1 MPRPLYDPDA
11 TRASLLK
18 RVRNLGDSASWQEFF
33 DIYSDLIYGVARQA
47 GLTDSEAQD
56 AAQETFKAMAQQLPG
71 FRYDPKLG
79 SFKAWLLRNARW
91 RIADQFR
98 KRLPLAE
105 PPRDGDTQTAPI
117 ERMIDPESLELD
129 AMWETDWQRTLF
141 EAAVTRVKQRIN
153 PEKFQIFDL
162 YVRKEWPAEKVAK
175 AFGVSVDQVYLAR
188 NRIKD
193 LIEEEIER
201 LERDAI

>member
-1 MPRPLYDPDA
+1 MPRPQYDPDK
-11 TRASLLK
+11 TRVSLLI
-18 RVRNLGDSASWQEFF
+18 RLRDLGDSASWQEFF

-79 SFKAWLLRNARW
+79 SFKAWLLQNARW

-117 ERMIDPESLELD
+117 ERMIDPDSLELD
-129 AMWETDWQRTLF
+129 AVWEADWQQTLF
-141 EAAVTRVKQRIN
+141 EAAVKRVKQRID

-188 NRIKD
+188 NRIKE
-193 LIEEEIER
+193 LIEQEVER
-201 LERDAI
+201 LEREAI

>member
-1 MPRPLYDPDA
+1 MPRPQYDPDK
-11 TRASLLK
+11 TRVSLLL
-18 RVRNLGDSASWQEFF
+18 RLRDLGDNVSWQEFF
-33 DIYSDLIYGVARQA
+33 DLYSDLIYGVARQA
-47 GLTDSEAQD
+47 GLRDSEAQD
-56 AAQETFKAMAQQLPG
+56 VVQETFKAMAKQMPG

-79 SFKAWLLRNARW
+79 SFKAWLLKNARW

-98 KRLPLAE
+98 LRLPVAD
-105 PPRDGDTQTAPI
+105 PTRDGDTQTPPI
-117 ERMIDPESLELD
+117 ERMIDPDSLELD
-129 AMWETDWQRTLF
+129 VMWEADWKQTLF
-141 EAAVTRVKQRIN
+141 EAAVKRVKQRID

-188 NRIKD
+188 TRIKD
-193 LIEEEIER
+193 LIEKEIAR